1 RAGFQAQRLGRAVL
15 ALDDPAN
22 SFEHAKDVVP
32 LDGFEA
38 FRSGRGGGGKL
49 VFLKVEDGE
58 VKQVEAKTETK
69 LMARTANAGEKFRLM
84 RPIKQKDEEGRL
96 YDLTL
101 RFIVEYLAHPAPG
114 AFDDLID
121 AVSRIHDMEIMLPI
135 TINQRDLE
143 PEIFVDRYKTKR
155 HG

>member
-1 RAGFQAQRLGRAVL
+1 MARTYPRGRFWLSHL
-15 ALDDPAN
+15 AY
-22 SFEHAKDVVP
+22 S
-32 LDGFEA
+32 
-38 FRSGRGGGGKL
+38 GGGKL

-69 LMARTANAGEKFRLM
+69 LMARTAHAAEKLSLM

-121 AVSRIHDMEIMLPI
+121 AVSRIHNMEIMPPV

-143 PEIFVDRYKTKR
+143 PEIFVDSW
-155 HG
+155 

>member
-1 RAGFQAQRLGRAVL
+1 MTSY
-15 ALDDPAN
+15 PI
-22 SFEHAKDVVP
+22 SP
-32 LDGFEA
+32 
-38 FRSGRGGGGKL
+38 SGDGKL

-101 RFIVEYLAHPAPG
+101 RFIVEYLVHPAPG

-121 AVSRIHDMEIMLPI
+121 AVSRIHDMEIMPPI

-143 PEIFVDRYKTKR
+143 PEIFVDSL
-155 HG
+155 